1 MLLLSISPTI
11 RTIIRRV
18 TDDAFLFNV
27 FNGIFFFFFQAY
39 LSFSLSEINHG
50 FLRFSLCF
58 ARGIRKIHRSVFIET
73 REGGSPFHPRQKV
86 SSFLVLRREE
96 GERGER
102 RKFEGRGRGKTRVQP
117 RPTFFQRGARER
129 RERLLPFHLAPLSP
143 TPARIRS
150 WKFGSSRD
158 STTRP

>member
-1 MLLLSISPTI
+1 MT
-11 RTIIRRV
+11 
-18 TDDAFLFNV
+18 LFYSTF
-27 FNGIFFFFFQAY
+27 FNGIFFFFQAY

-50 FLRFSLCF
+50 FPRFSRVCF

>member
-1 MLLLSISPTI
+1 MT
-11 RTIIRRV
+11 
-18 TDDAFLFNV
+18 LFYST
-27 FNGIFFFFFQAY
+27 FSNGIFFFFFQAY

-73 REGGSPFHPRQKV
+73 REGESPFHPRQKV

-158 STTRP
+158 STTRPWSPP

>member
-1 MLLLSISPTI
+1 MGFFSSSSKPIYHFHFQKLITDSPDSLAFVSLEEFVKFIDPFLS
-11 RTIIRRV
+11 
-18 TDDAFLFNV
+18 
-27 FNGIFFFFFQAY
+27 
-39 LSFSLSEINHG
+39 
-50 FLRFSLCF
+50 
-58 ARGIRKIHRSVFIET
+58 K
-73 REGGSPFHPRQKV
+73 REREGSPFHPRQKV

>member
-1 MLLLSISPTI
+1 MGFFSSSSKPIYHFHFQKLITDSPDSVAFVSLEEFVKFIDPFLSK
-11 RTIIRRV
+11 R
-18 TDDAFLFNV
+18 
-27 FNGIFFFFFQAY
+27 
-39 LSFSLSEINHG
+39 E
-50 FLRFSLCF
+50 
-58 ARGIRKIHRSVFIET
+58 
-73 REGGSPFHPRQKV
+73 REGNPFHPRQKV
-86 SSFLVLRREE
+86 SSFLVLRRE
-96 GERGER
+96 ERGER

-129 RERLLPFHLAPLSP
+129 RERLLLESPFHLAPLSP

>member
-1 MLLLSISPTI
+1 MT
-11 RTIIRRV
+11 
-18 TDDAFLFNV
+18 LFYSTF

-50 FLRFSLCF
+50 FPRFSRVCF

>member
-1 MLLLSISPTI
+1 MT
-11 RTIIRRV
+11 
-18 TDDAFLFNV
+18 LFYSTF

-50 FLRFSLCF
+50 FPRFSRVCF

-73 REGGSPFHPRQKV
+73 REGRSPFHPRQKV

-117 RPTFFQRGARER
+117 HPTFFQRGARER

-158 STTRP
+158 STTRPWSPP

>member
-1 MLLLSISPTI
+1 MT
-11 RTIIRRV
+11 
-18 TDDAFLFNV
+18 LFYSTF

-50 FLRFSLCF
+50 FPRFSRVCF

-150 WKFGSSRD
+150 WKFGLSRD